1 MTSTATESN
10 PLATKP
16 VGRLIVSYAI
26 PSIIAMLVS
35 SLYNIVDQVFI
46 GYGVGYLG
54 NAATTVAFPVIT
66 VGLAIALL
74 FGNGCAA
81 YISLKLGERDIK
93 DMNAGLG
100 STVTVLVIIGVVFM
114 AVGLVF
120 LRPLL
125 NVLGATE
132 NIMEYSRQYVSVIL
146 IGQPFVIVTIGLSNV
161 IRADGSPK
169 YSMACMLVGAILNT
183 ILDPIFIFV
192 FDMGVLGAA
201 IATVLGTVV
210 ACTLSIISLFRKGGF
225 IYIRAVKGFKI
236 TELTRKSM
244 TKVWSSSL
252 VEQMS
257 MRVGFVLFSMTVARL
272 GTTELAAQT
281 IGMNMMGMSFSF
293 GDGFSVASV
302 TLIGQSL
309 GRKRPDLAKIY
320 GSVCQ
325 RTGLIAA
332 FCISF
337 VYVVFGRQIF
347 MLFTD
352 DPGVLSYAAM
362 IMGIQSF
369 TLFLQIEH
377 RVTSKH

>member
-100 STVTVLVIIGVVFM
+100 STITVLVIIGVVFM

-132 NIMEYSRQYVSVIL
+132 SIMEYSRQYVSVIL
-146 IGQPFVIVTIGLSNV
+146 IGQPFVIV
-161 IRADGSPK
+161 
-169 YSMACMLVGAILNT
+169 SM
-183 ILDPIFIFV
+183 
-192 FDMGVLGAA
+192 
-201 IATVLGTVV
+201 
-210 ACTLSIISLFRKGGF
+210 
-225 IYIRAVKGFKI
+225 
-236 TELTRKSM
+236 
-244 TKVWSSSL
+244 
-252 VEQMS
+252 
-257 MRVGFVLFSMTVARL
+257 
-272 GTTELAAQT
+272 
-281 IGMNMMGMSFSF
+281 
-293 GDGFSVASV
+293 
-302 TLIGQSL
+302 
-309 GRKRPDLAKIY
+309 
-320 GSVCQ
+320 
-325 RTGLIAA
+325 
-332 FCISF
+332 
-337 VYVVFGRQIF
+337 
-347 MLFTD
+347 
-352 DPGVLSYAAM
+352 
-362 IMGIQSF
+362 
-369 TLFLQIEH
+369 
-377 RVTSKH
+377 